1 MQAAS
6 CGLVAVCSCLDAVGR
21 TLEVEVLSKKRADLR
36 ANALLQT
43 AREERERGAARST
56 RFLVLLFPQLSRYEP
71 SKRWSVVLT
80 ARQRAMSRK
89 HVRIAQFA
97 VLVPA
102 AAWLGALTTGWE
114 RSSLLLWIALLA
126 AAVGQLAEHLQT
138 RVELRAM
145 ANFRT
150 APTH

>member
-1 MQAAS
+1 M
-6 CGLVAVCSCLDAVGR
+6 
-21 TLEVEVLSKKRADLR
+21 LSKKQADLR
-36 ANALLQT
+36 ANALLQI
-43 AREERERGAARST
+43 AREQRERGAARST

-89 HVRIAQFA
+89 HVRIAQLA

-102 AAWLGALTTGWE
+102 AAWFGALITGWE

-126 AAVGQLAEHLQT
+126 AFVGQLAEHLQT

-145 ANFRT
+145 ANSRT
-150 APTH
+150 AQHD